1 MKGQRKTEELS
12 SEELREISYA
22 ILYLSIL
29 LWIKCL
35 SAQLYVFSLKKY
47 ELLGAKRRVRL
58 FNIKL

>member
-35 SAQLYVFSLKKY
+35 SAQLYVFLSEK
-47 ELLGAKRRVRL
+47 V
-58 FNIKL
+58 